1 MKGIKV
7 KTCILY
13 VCIFIV
19 VFIFISIVY
28 HCKES
33 MEINLDNE
41 NELFTENYILRG
53 GVLMPEM

>member
-13 VCIFIV
+13 VCIFLV
-19 VFIFISIVY
+19 VSIFISIVY
-28 HCKES
+28 HCEES
-33 MEINLDNE
+33 VEINLDNE

-53 GVLMPEM
+53 GY